1 MKISQIILGEFKNI
15 AIKYGAKA
23 LIAPVRPTLKKD
35 YPLTPMEDYIKWK
48 REDGTH
54 FDPWLRV
61 HLGIGGEIKKVSKS
75 AMIITRNVSEWK
87 KIMNKDI
94 QSSGKYL
101 MNGAHCPIEIDLNE
115 DVGVYNEDGVWVL
128 HRL

>member
-1 MKISQIILGEFKNI
+1 
-15 AIKYGAKA
+15 
-23 LIAPVRPTLKKD
+23 
-35 YPLTPMEDYIKWK
+35 MEDYIKWK

-115 DVGVYNEDGVWVL
+115 DVGVTMKMVFGFFTDFKSHYL
-128 HRL
+128 YSY